1 MIARMKKVFLVARAA
16 EREALLESL
25 RELGV
30 IHLEPVDA
38 SATAPGQLR
47 AKLGRHRRALQ
58 ILANVTPAGEKP
70 DVDTQAAAGEVLTI
84 ARRAQESRDRLSALG
99 READRLAIWGNLRR
113 RQLESLA
120 ESGVKVAFYS
130 VPTRQI
136 GQVSSE
142 CVAALAEL
150 PGKRTLLALVQRE
163 GEPAVP
169 EEARLIQWPARDLP
183 TVRAEARQLDAS
195 LAEDAERLARLAN
208 LSSEIEQEG
217 VRLNEQVQFAGALAG
232 AMQREDLFA
241 VQGWTPQETSET
253 LSADLAGRGIDAAVN
268 ARDPSPDE
276 EPPTLI
282 RYPRWARPMKG
293 LFDILGTY
301 PGYREF
307 DVAGFFMIALPIF
320 AAMLIGDA
328 GYGLLFLLLP
338 LLCYRK
344 AVALAGVAKV
354 HLVMVIGGVAV
365 VWGLLTGTIFGL
377 NPTQIAGAGSIL
389 AVIGRGLDRVWI
401 IRGQLTEQTV
411 PIMKLS
417 FVLGTIH
424 LSAAQ
429 LRQALRFAPNLRF
442 VAHVG
447 WAVFL
452 WGVLGIVWYMFFVSQ
467 QAQPGPL
474 HPAATWAL
482 SGGATLAILF
492 AHPSRNP
499 AKMVMFGLASFLLAA
514 MSTFS
519 DTISY
524 IRLMA
529 VGIATSA
536 LAQTF
541 NGLGARAAETATW
554 IAGAPI
560 VLLGHGLNI
569 ALCLVAIL
577 AHGVR
582 LNMLE
587 FSSNAGVEWAGY
599 PYQPFAKV
607 PIKEN

>member
-16 EREALLESL
+16 ERESLLEGL

-30 IHLEPVDA
+30 VHLEPVDA
-38 SATAPGQLR
+38 SATVPGQLR

-58 ILANVTPAGEKP
+58 ILANVRPAGEKP
-70 DVDTQAAAGEVLTI
+70 DVDTQAAVGEVLTI
-84 ARRAQESRDRLSALG
+84 SRRTQESRDRLSALG

-150 PGKRTLLALVQRE
+150 PGKRTLVALVQRE
-163 GEPAVP
+163 REPAVP
-169 EEARLIQWPARDLP
+169 EEARPIQWPARDLP
-183 TVRAEARQLDAS
+183 TVRDEARQLDAA

-208 LSSEIEQEG
+208 LSSEIKQEG
-217 VRLNEQVQFAGALAG
+217 VRLNEQIQFAGALAG
-232 AMQREDLFA
+232 AMQREDLVA
-241 VQGWTPQETSET
+241 VQGWTPLETSET

-268 ARDPSPDE
+268 ARDPNPEE

-320 AAMLIGDA
+320 AAILIGDA

-338 LLCYRK
+338 LLWYRK

-354 HLVMVIGGVAV
+354 QLVMVIGGVTV

-377 NPTQIAGAGSIL
+377 NPTQLIGAGSIL
-389 AVIGRGLDRVWI
+389 AVIGGGLDRVWL

-417 FVLGTIH
+417 FLLGTIH
-424 LSAAQ
+424 LSVAQ

-452 WGVLGIVWYMFFVSQ
+452 WGVLGIVWYMFFASQ
-467 QAQPGPL
+467 QPQPGPL

-482 SGGATLAILF
+482 IVGATLAILF
-492 AHPSRNP
+492 AHPNRNP
-499 AKMVMFGLASFLLAA
+499 AKMVVFGFASFLLAA

-541 NGLGARAAETATW
+541 NSLGARAAGTGTW

-587 FSSNAGVEWAGY
+587 FSSNAGLEWAGY